1 MSDCWILD
9 AGYLIL
15 DAEYW
20 VLVTG
25 MPWFGAQGAW
35 QTAKK

>member
-9 AGYLIL
+9 T
-15 DAEYW
+15 EHW

-25 MPWFGAQGAW
+25 MQWLGAQGAW